1 MALFASVSSTGF
13 LHFITRP
20 YVVALRE
27 VPQEGSSNSN
37 NSGSASGPRQLE
49 AERYT
54 LTGKVE
60 KTQFNEADIER
71 LTVRTHPFAN
81 FRAKNNLYYVFEK
94 MCEDQQL
101 LDTLRKAPVKK

>member
-20 YVVALRE
+20 YVTTLRE
-27 VPQEGSSNSN
+27 APQEGGS
-37 NSGSASGPRQLE
+37 SASGPRQLE

-71 LTVRTHPFAN
+71 VTVRTHPFAN